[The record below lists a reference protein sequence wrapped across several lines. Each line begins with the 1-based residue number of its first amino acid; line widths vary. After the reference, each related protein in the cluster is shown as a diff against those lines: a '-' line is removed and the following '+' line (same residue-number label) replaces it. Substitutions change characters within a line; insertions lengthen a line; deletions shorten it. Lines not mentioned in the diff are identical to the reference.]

1 MTKPK
6 AVKPKAVKPQVIKP
20 KKERKISP
28 KNPDAEILALF
39 SRIRHINHMFII
51 WDSHAFH
58 DEKKFWEQ
66 VHAEM
71 PKIPQ
76 KYQDIF
82 RKEYLEVRP

>member
-1 MTKPK
+1 MTKAKK
-6 AVKPKAVKPQVIKP
+6 AVEAKPKRQAA
-20 KKERKISP
+20 P
-28 KNPDAEILALF
+28 KNPEAEILALF

-58 DEKKFWEQ
+58 DEEKFWKQ

-82 RKEYLEVRP
+82 RKEYLEVK

>member
-1 MTKPK
+1 MTKAKK
-6 AVKPKAVKPQVIKP
+6 AVEAKPKQKRQAA
-20 KKERKISP
+20 P
-28 KNPDAEILALF
+28 KNPEVEAAMMLT
-39 SRIRHINHMFII
+39 RMRHINHMFIL

-58 DEKKFWEQ
+58 DEKKFWEC

-82 RKEYLEVRP
+82 RKEYLEVK